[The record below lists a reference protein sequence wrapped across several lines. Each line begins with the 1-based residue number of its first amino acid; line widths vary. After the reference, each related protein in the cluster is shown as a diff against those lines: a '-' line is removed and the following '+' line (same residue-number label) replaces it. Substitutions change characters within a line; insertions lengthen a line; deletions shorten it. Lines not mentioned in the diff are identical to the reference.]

1 MLSDTKEICHF
12 RHLSVIDSSMT
23 SSPVVLPNNYTEL
36 FPRERVVYLSPD
48 AEEELVNVDDEYV
61 NN

>member
-1 MLSDTKEICHF
+1 
-12 RHLSVIDSSMT
+12 MT